1 MGTPTLRTNALTTL
15 EALKQLLGIDE
26 TDTSQDGVLIQ
37 LINRAS
43 ASIENAL
50 GRKLRRS
57 TYTERVKGTGSQ
69 YLLVENYPIVA
80 VEEIKQA
87 GEIID
92 PGLYDITVRGNAGVI
107 YKDDGWTYYGFPRRR
122 HDRQP
127 EHHRALHGG
136 LYPAVGGDRRS
147 ACRSSGRPGGTGA
160 GNGAVHL
167 REAGE
172 RRQRRSESLLHQR
185 RPLGMVRRDPIELAG
200 HHQSIQAG
208 VAMSSV
214 TRTHDDWTPWYER
227 TKAELARLAGAEI
240 HVGILGS
247 ADSELLRIA
256 AVHEFGATIH
266 PRNAKNLAIPLRP
279 DMKGKSP
286 RDVEGAFF
294 LDNGENRFICRKK
307 GKKGDQLDF
316 LFLLLPSVTIPERSF
331 IRASYDGNKDV
342 LAKAC
347 ENAVRRLILGELTA
361 DQACHNIGTAAV
373 AIVKRYMRTVQPP
386 KSSLTLASAPGK
398 TAPLVQT
405 GRLRDSITYEVT
417 GL

>member
-92 PGLYDITVRGNAGVI
+92 PGLYDITVRRQCRCDLQGRRL
-107 YKDDGWTYYGFPRRR
+107 DLLRLPPRPDRRR

-147 ACRSSGRPGGTGA
+147 ACRSSGQTWRDW
-160 GNGAVHL
+160 
-167 REAGE
+167 
-172 RRQRRSESLLHQR
+172 RRKWCST
-185 RPLGMVRRDPIELAG
+185 
-200 HHQSIQAG
+200 
-208 VAMSSV
+208 SS
-214 TRTHDDWTPWYER
+214 
-227 TKAELARLAGAEI
+227 
-240 HVGILGS
+240 GS
-247 ADSELLRIA
+247 WRAAAA
-256 AVHEFGATIH
+256 AV
-266 PRNAKNLAIPLRP
+266 
-279 DMKGKSP
+279 
-286 RDVEGAFF
+286 
-294 LDNGENRFICRKK
+294 
-307 GKKGDQLDF
+307 
-316 LFLLLPSVTIPERSF
+316 
-331 IRASYDGNKDV
+331 
-342 LAKAC
+342 
-347 ENAVRRLILGELTA
+347 
-361 DQACHNIGTAAV
+361 
-373 AIVKRYMRTVQPP
+373 
-386 KSSLTLASAPGK
+386 
-398 TAPLVQT
+398 
-405 GRLRDSITYEVT
+405 
-417 GL
+417 